1 LRPSA
6 GARPVPVRPRNA
18 PGQEDQNHY
27 WPFDPCH
34 ITGYTGKYEDRK
46 EHVMIQ
52 EFSIEN
58 TYSIKT
64 RQTVSFEAAEDAD
77 DAHCININGKKLLKL
92 AAIYGANASGK
103 SNIIKAFNFYIDF
116 ILNSF
121 LALKPQAPIPFTPF
135 LFDST
140 CRERPGFFE
149 IVFYFEDRQYT
160 YTIELDESFVHNESL
175 VCGDTTANE
184 MVFYRRFKER
194 LDQKIGYEGF
204 RSNGLEEDA
213 ELIMS
218 KTRSNAS
225 FLSTAAQFNQ
235 PQLMEIYQCLVDMIM
250 PAVKPSSRGFLQ
262 TTELIEKDTTIKD
275 EILQLMGKADMG
287 LIKDIIIEH
296 EDITEIGLEGRKFKT
311 AGPSTSVSF
320 SHYYD
325 DDVKL
330 PLNYESDG
338 TQRLFALAGPLMRL
352 THEHTFLAI
361 DEIETSLHDDL
372 LEFFISTFL
381 NNSSRSQLLFTTHNQ
396 SLLDSELLSN
406 DEIWFVQKDKTGGSE
421 LFSLAEFKDIPPGVS
436 RRKLYKAGTF
446 GALPFISTYT
456 GDT

>member
-1 LRPSA
+1 
-6 GARPVPVRPRNA
+6 
-18 PGQEDQNHY
+18 
-27 WPFDPCH
+27 
-34 ITGYTGKYEDRK
+34 
-46 EHVMIQ
+46 MIQ

-64 RQTVSFEAAEDAD
+64 RQTISFEAAGGTDN
-77 DAHCININGKKLLKL
+77 AHCININGKKLLKL

-103 SNIIKAFNFYIDF
+103 SNIIKSFNFYTDF

-121 LALKPQAPIPFTPF
+121 LTLKPQAPIPFTPF
-135 LFDST
+135 LFDSKY
-140 CRERPGFFE
+140 RDRPGSFE
-149 IVFYFEDRQYT
+149 IVFYFEDLRYM
-160 YTIELDESFVHNESL
+160 YTIELDELFVYNESL
-175 VCGDTTANE
+175 VCGDTTTNE

-194 LDQKIGYEGF
+194 RDQKIGYECF
-204 RSNGLEEDA
+204 CSEKLEEDA
-213 ELIMS
+213 EIIMS
-218 KTRSNAS
+218 KTRSNTS

-235 PQLMEIYQCLVDMIM
+235 PQLIKIYQCLADMIM
-250 PAVKPSSRGFLQ
+250 PEIRPSSRGFLQ
-262 TTELIEKDTTIKD
+262 TTELIEKDNKIKE
-275 EILQLMGKADMG
+275 EILQLLGKADMG

-296 EDITEIGLEGRKFKT
+296 KDITEISLDGRKFKT
-311 AGPSTSVSF
+311 AGPSTSISF
-320 SHYYD
+320 SHHYD

-330 PLNYESDG
+330 PFNYESDG
-338 TQRLFALAGPLMRL
+338 VQRLFILAGPLMRL
-352 THEHTFLAI
+352 THEHTFLTI

-381 NNSSRSQLLFTTHNQ
+381 NNSTRSQLLFTTHNQ

-421 LFSLAEFKDIPPGVS
+421 LFSLAEFKEIPPGVS

-456 GDT
+456 RDT